1 MPHDLLNRRL
11 ENLFPMLLTSKEPL
25 DFTETPEAL
34 SNDYL
39 RQNSLS
45 KKKRMCL
52 LEVIE
57 WIGI

>member
-1 MPHDLLNRRL
+1 
-11 ENLFPMLLTSKEPL
+11 MLLTSKEPL